1 MAGYP
6 CNLSD
11 GLFYFIAMIT
21 TGKIKATNPIRS
33 DLLNFLYHSKG
44 YTLIELIVVVA
55 LLGIMLAFTVPRLHS
70 TLFLDDTDTASRWIL
85 GKVQAMREAA
95 IQNQKQYILH
105 IDMDTHRIWDT
116 HESMSEENL
125 EDAALDAYEL
135 PGNVRIVEVEFP
147 IGGKIISGRADIR
160 FYITGHTDKALIH
173 LDDGDRQLSFL
184 IEPFMTK
191 VKVFEKYAS
200 FED

>member
-1 MAGYP
+1 M
-6 CNLSD
+6 
-11 GLFYFIAMIT
+11 AMIF
-21 TGKIKATNPIRS
+21 TGKFKANNPIHS
-33 DLLNFLYHSKG
+33 DLLNFRFQSKG

-55 LLGIMLAFTVPRLHS
+55 LLGIMLTFTVPRLHS
-70 TLFLDDTDTASRWIL
+70 TLFLDDTDTVSRWII

-95 IQNQKQYILH
+95 IQSQKQFILH

-116 HESMSEENL
+116 NESMSEEKR

-147 IGGKIISGRADIR
+147 IGGKFISGRADIR

-173 LDDGDRQLSFL
+173 LDDGNRQLSFL
-184 IEPFMTK
+184 IEPFLTK

>member
-1 MAGYP
+1 MAHT
-6 CNLSD
+6 D
-11 GLFYFIAMIT
+11 IKAMISI
-21 TGKIKATNPIRS
+21 GKAKIPNSIPAE
-33 DLLNFLYHSKG
+33 LLNNFCRSKG

-55 LLGIMLAFTVPRLHS
+55 LLGIMLTFTVPRLHS
-70 TLFLDDTDTASRWIL
+70 TLFLDDTDTVSRWII
-85 GKVQAMREAA
+85 GQVQALREAA

-105 IDMDTHRIWDT
+105 IDMDTHRVWDT
-116 HESMSEENL
+116 NESMSEEDQEN
-125 EDAALDAYEL
+125 AALDAYAL

-160 FYITGHTDKALIH
+160 FYKTGHTDKALVH

-184 IEPFMTK
+184 IEPFMAK

>member
-6 CNLSD
+6 CIPSD
-11 GLFYFIAMIT
+11 GIFYFIAMIT
-21 TGKIKATNPIRS
+21 TGKNKATNPLRS
-33 DLLNFLYHSKG
+33 DLLNFIFYSKG

-55 LLGIMLAFTVPRLHS
+55 LLGIMLTFTVPRLHS
-70 TLFLDDTDTASRWIL
+70 TLFLDDTDTASRWIM

-95 IQNQKQYILH
+95 IQNQKQYVLH

-116 HESMSEENL
+116 NESMSEENR
-125 EDAALDAYEL
+125 EDAALDAHEL

-173 LDDGDRQLSFL
+173 LDDGNRQLSFL
-184 IEPFMTK
+184 IEPFLTK

>member
-1 MAGYP
+1 
-6 CNLSD
+6 
-11 GLFYFIAMIT
+11 
-21 TGKIKATNPIRS
+21 
-33 DLLNFLYHSKG
+33 
-44 YTLIELIVVVA
+44 
-55 LLGIMLAFTVPRLHS
+55 
-70 TLFLDDTDTASRWIL
+70 
-85 GKVQAMREAA
+85 
-95 IQNQKQYILH
+95 
-105 IDMDTHRIWDT
+105 MDTHRIWDT

-135 PGNVRIVEVEFP
+135 PGNVRIAEVEFP